1 MIKAYL
7 EVKLLGNP
15 ELRWRGRVLTSIPPK
30 HRALIYYLAARGE
43 RVARSELEELL
54 WGHGSSYSVRQAL
67 YQIRS
72 LPGADDWLR
81 VDGGVAVEAIT
92 DLAAFEAASKK
103 ELYKDALEIWLNA
116 GPTEG
121 RSALLSG
128 FEFDKAQGFTTWLE
142 VERSRIEMLYLETL
156 ESRVLELE
164 RANALTEALGVV
176 QRLLREDR
184 LNESAYRTAMRLCYR
199 KGQPEMAH
207 FYFERCRRA
216 LLEELGTQPLEET
229 LELARHPNLSGV
241 YIQPETVSLRR
252 ALEQLSDPRGRRGQ
266 RYPLSALLGLVL
278 VSFLSGGHSLRD
290 IVHFGQD
297 HPSLLKR
304 LGFHHRTPPG
314 RSALS
319 EVLGQLNVVRLWEV
333 LDSAA
338 PLPAT
343 AKPRGSPEEP
353 NAFDLLETWA
363 SEVRRGLA
371 SGREGFQLSELLAR
385 LGWPGLII
393 QSILAAIRDL
403 LENLNFWTDLGIG

>member
-1 MIKAYL
+1 MTKSYL

-15 ELRWRGRVLTSIPPK
+15 ELRWRGHVLTSIPPK

-72 LPGADDWLR
+72 LPGADGWLH

-92 DLAAFEAASKK
+92 DLAAFEAATRK
-103 ELYKDALEIWLNA
+103 ELYKDALEVWLNA

-142 VERSRIEMLYLETL
+142 VERARIEMLYLETL
-156 ESRVLELE
+156 ENRALELE
-164 RANALTEALGVV
+164 RADAFSEALVMV

-184 LNESAYRTAMRLCYR
+184 LNESAYRTAMRLWYR

-216 LLEELGTQPLEET
+216 LFEELGTQPLEET
-229 LELARHPNLSGV
+229 LELARRPNLSGV
-241 YIQPETVSLRR
+241 YIQPETVSFRQ
-252 ALEQLSDPRGRRGQ
+252 ALEQLPDPRGRRGQ
-266 RYPLSALLGLVL
+266 RYPLPAMLGLVV
-278 VSFLSGGHSLRD
+278 VSCLYGNHSLRD
-290 IVHFGQD
+290 IVRFGQD
-297 HPSLLKR
+297 HPGLLKR
-304 LGFHHRTPPG
+304 LGFHHLTPPG

-319 EVLGQLNVVRLWEV
+319 DVLGHLNVFRLWEV

-343 AKPRGSPEEP
+343 AKPRGGSEEP
-353 NAFDLLETWA
+353 NAVDLLGTWA
-363 SEVRRGLA
+363 SEVRRTIA
-371 SGREGFQLSELLAR
+371 SGTDGVQLSEVLAR

-393 QSILAAIRDL
+393 QTILAAIWEF
-403 LENLNFWTDLGIG
+403 LENLHFGADLGIG